1 MSPASPSPPSPPS
14 PPPPPSPRGGGLFL
28 RIYVTFI
35 LTVIAFAAIVGLVVL
50 SLAGQYDAAWVE
62 SVDAAVAAREPALSR
77 LVADSGDAT
86 SRAALEAEVAALASE
101 LDLRAAIHDRE
112 GNLLAGDPATR
123 SPRALKPRQLARLQ
137 RGQPVVRRGERGE
150 RGDRGPALGFGI
162 TGADGSVLAVLALA
176 VGDRG
181 ADRNRLLVLAL
192 LGLLAILAGGAW
204 PLARSLTRRLAV
216 LEESAGRI
224 ARGELGHRIPDPRA
238 SDELG
243 RLGLAFNDMA
253 AQLEAQV
260 HGQRALLTNV
270 SHELRTPVARMR
282 VLAEL
287 LAERLAGMPDLE
299 HPATIRVRRG
309 IAELGDDLI
318 ELETLIADLLT
329 SGRLDLGGA
338 ATLHRVDTG
347 LAPLLARVAARV
359 AARVRCDEALH
370 LELDP
375 VLIERLLANLL
386 HNARRA
392 CPEGQIEVAAE
403 VIGDRLVLAV
413 EDEGP
418 GIAAAD
424 RAAIF
429 EPFTRLDAARARDH
443 GGVGLGLYLCRQIAQ
458 AHGGTITAEDRRDG
472 ARGARFA
479 VVLPRHAP
487 APTAGLVV

>member
-1 MSPASPSPPSPPS
+1 MSPGT
-14 PPPPPSPRGGGLFL
+14 RRGGLFL

-35 LTVIAFAAIVGLVVL
+35 LTMVAFAAIVGVVTL
-50 SLAGQYDAAWVE
+50 SLADQYDAAWVE
-62 SVDAAVAAREPALSR
+62 SVDAAVATREPALSR
-77 LVADSGDAT
+77 LVADPSG
-86 SRAALEAEVAALASE
+86 RAALEAEVAALARE
-101 LDLRAAIHDRE
+101 LDLRAAIRDTE
-112 GNLLAGDPATR
+112 GRLIAGDPATR

-137 RGQPVVRRGERGE
+137 RGQPVVHRGERGE
-150 RGDRGPALGFGI
+150 RGPALGFGL
-162 TGADGSVLAVLALA
+162 TGPDGSVIAVLALE

-181 ADRNRLLVLAL
+181 FERRRLLVLAL

-216 LEESAGRI
+216 LELGAGRI
-224 ARGELGHRIPDPRA
+224 ARGELGHRIPGERA

-243 RLGLAFNDMA
+243 RLGHAFNDMA

-260 HGQRALLTNV
+260 RGQRALLTNV

-287 LAERLAGMPDLE
+287 LAERLAGMPDAE
-299 HPATIRVRRG
+299 HPATVRVRRG
-309 IAELGDDLI
+309 ISELGDDLV

-338 ATLHRVDTG
+338 ATLQRSDTE

-359 AARVRCDEALH
+359 DARVRCPPELRA
-370 LELDP
+370 ELDP
-375 VLIERLLANLL
+375 ILIERLLANLL

-392 CPEGQIEVAAE
+392 CPEGQIEVTAQPAGE
-403 VIGDRLVLAV
+403 RVILAV

-418 GIAAAD
+418 GIDPAE

-458 AHGGTITAEDRRDG
+458 AHGGTITAEDRPDG
-472 ARGARFA
+472 ARGARLA
-479 VVLPRHAP
+479 VVLPMRPTAP
-487 APTAGLVV
+487 AA

>member
-1 MSPASPSPPSPPS
+1 MSPAPPAA
-14 PPPPPSPRGGGLFL
+14 RRGGLFL

-35 LTVIAFAAIVGLVVL
+35 LTVVAFAAIVGVVVL

-62 SVDAAVAAREPALSR
+62 SVDAAVAAREPALTR
-77 LVADSGDAT
+77 LAVDPGRHAELA
-86 SRAALEAEVAALASE
+86 AEVAALAEE
-101 LDLRAAIHDRE
+101 LDLRVAIRDPDGR
-112 GNLLAGDPATR
+112 LLAGDPTTR
-123 SPRALKPRQLARLQ
+123 SPRGLKPRQLARLQ
-137 RGQPVVRRGERGE
+137 RGQPIVQRGD
-150 RGDRGPALGFGI
+150 RGDRGPALGFGL
-162 TGADGSVLAVLALA
+162 TGPDGSIVAVLSLD

-181 ADRNRLLVLAL
+181 SDSSRLLVLAL
-192 LGLLAILAGGAW
+192 LGLLAILAVGAW
-204 PLARSLTRRLAV
+204 PLARSLTGRLAI
-216 LEESAGRI
+216 LEQGAGRI
-224 ARGELGHRIPDPRA
+224 ARGELGHRIPELRA

-260 HGQRALLTNV
+260 RGQRALLTNV

-287 LAERLAGMPDLE
+287 LAERLAGMPDAE
-299 HPATIRVRRG
+299 HPATVRVRRG

-318 ELETLIADLLT
+318 DLETLIADLLT

-338 ATLHRVDTG
+338 TTLQRADTE
-347 LAPLLARVAARV
+347 LAPLLTRVASKVNAHV
-359 AARVRCDEALH
+359 NCDAALH
-370 LELDP
+370 AELDA

-392 CPEGQIEVAAE
+392 CPEGQIEIAAKL
-403 VIGDRLVLAV
+403 VGDHILLSV

-418 GIAAAD
+418 GIAPSE

-458 AHGGTITAEDRRDG
+458 AHGGTITAEDRPDG
-472 ARGARFA
+472 APGARLA
-479 VVLPRHAP
+479 VVLPRQHAP
-487 APTAGLVV
+487 RS

>member
-1 MSPASPSPPSPPS
+1 MSQT
-14 PPPPPSPRGGGLFL
+14 RGGLFL

-62 SVDAAVAAREPALSR
+62 SVDTAVAAREPALSR
-77 LVADSGDAT
+77 LVATIDDPAA
-86 SRAALEAEVAALASE
+86 RAALEAEVAALARE
-101 LDLRAAIHDRE
+101 LDLRAAIHDRD
-112 GNLLAGDPATR
+112 GHLLAGDPATR

-137 RGQPVVRRGERGE
+137 RGQPVVQRGGERGE
-150 RGDRGPALGFGI
+150 RGPALGFGI
-162 TGADGSVLAVLALA
+162 PGPDGSVIAVLALE

-181 ADRNRLLVLAL
+181 AERSRLLVLAL
-192 LGLLAILAGGAW
+192 LGLLAILAVGAW

-216 LEESAGRI
+216 LEEGAGRI
-224 ARGELGHRIPDPRA
+224 ARGELGHRIADPRA

-260 HGQRALLTNV
+260 KGQRALLTNV

-287 LAERLAGMPDLE
+287 LAERLAGMPDAE
-299 HPATIRVRRG
+299 HPATVRVRRG

-338 ATLHRVDTG
+338 ATLQRSDTE
-347 LAPLLARVAARV
+347 LAPLLTRVAARV
-359 AARVRCDEALH
+359 DARVRCDEALH
-370 LELDP
+370 AELDP

-386 HNARRA
+386 H
-392 CPEGQIEVAAE
+392 
-403 VIGDRLVLAV
+403 
-413 EDEGP
+413 
-418 GIAAAD
+418 
-424 RAAIF
+424 
-429 EPFTRLDAARARDH
+429 
-443 GGVGLGLYLCRQIAQ
+443 
-458 AHGGTITAEDRRDG
+458 
-472 ARGARFA
+472 
-479 VVLPRHAP
+479 
-487 APTAGLVV
+487 